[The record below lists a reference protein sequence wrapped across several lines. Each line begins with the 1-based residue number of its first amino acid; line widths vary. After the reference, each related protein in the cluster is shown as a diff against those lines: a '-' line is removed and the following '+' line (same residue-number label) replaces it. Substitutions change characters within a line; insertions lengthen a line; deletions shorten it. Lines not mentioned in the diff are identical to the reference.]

1 MHKNTIQIHWNIIL
15 SNFEYMEGYIH
26 LYLLQNLNYFNFD
39 NLQAFLAVS
48 TDKAVFCA
56 MCTNVDITYFALCV
70 LM

>member
-1 MHKNTIQIHWNIIL
+1 
-15 SNFEYMEGYIH
+15 MEGYIH